1 MKVKAFSVY
10 QITNETNGK
19 IYVGI
24 HETYDLDDGYM
35 GSGTILHR
43 AYKKYGLEN
52 FKKDILYVFDN
63 KKDMLDKEREIVNE
77 DFIKRKDTYNV
88 IVGGVLNTS
97 NFVNVKDSDSNCFLV
112 PIDDER
118 YLSGEL
124 VGITKGFVNVMD
136 NDGNTFQVSSEE
148 YLNNDNLSGIT
159 RNMVT
164 VKNSDGDTF
173 NVSIDDERYLSG
185 ELVGVTKGYVTVV
198 DPNGDVKRVSVDCE
212 EYLDGTYKKYKVPGK
227 KHTSETKERI
237 SISKK
242 GKGCGSD
249 NSQYGTK
256 WVYSMSL
263 KMNKKIGV
271 DELDNYLSDGWL
283 IGRKM
288 SF

>member
-1 MKVKAFSVY
+1 MGKFFTVY
-10 QITNETNGK
+10 KTTNIINNK
-19 IYVGI
+19 IYVGV
-24 HETYDLDDGYM
+24 HETYDLNDSYI
-35 GSGTILHR
+35 GSGGYFLR
-43 AYKKYGLEN
+43 AVKKYGLEN

-63 KKDMLDKEREIVNE
+63 KKEMLEKEKEIVNE
-77 DFIKRKDTYNV
+77 DFIKRRDTYNV
-88 IVGGVLNTS
+88 ILGGGFHTGGL
-97 NFVNVKDSDSNCFLV
+97 VNVKDSDGNCFLV
-112 PIDDER
+112 SIDDER

-198 DPNGDVKRVSVDCE
+198 DPNGDVNRVSVDCE
-212 EYLDGTYKKYKVPGK
+212 EYLNGTYKKYKVPGK
-227 KHTSETKERI
+227 KHTSESIERI
-237 SISKK
+237 RNTNK